1 MSRLRRR
8 RRRNLLRSWR
18 GKGSLSSRFRF
29 RTGLC
34 LHLGDFLRFFD
45 ERLGFFFG
53 KSGGV
58 IGQALLDGD
67 FWPWSR
73 GQREAR
79 FRRARWAPVFVERRP
94 GAAELIDAALALA
107 HEYFGHLEAAIA
119 QFFGICFID
128 QSQAFFAQLAEEQLP
143 GFF

>member
-1 MSRLRRR
+1 MSH
-8 RRRNLLRSWR
+8 LRSWR
-18 GKGSLSSRFRF
+18 GKGSLCSRFRF
-29 RTGLC
+29 RAGLG

-53 KSGGV
+53 KFGGV

-67 FWPWSR
+67 FWPWSW

-79 FRRARWAPVFVERRP
+79 FRRARLAPVFVERRP

-107 HEYFGHLEAAIA
+107 HEYFGHLEAAIT
-119 QFFGICFID
+119 QFFGICFVD
-128 QSQAFFAQLAEEQLP
+128 QSQSFFAQLAEEQLP

>member
-1 MSRLRRR
+1 MSH
-8 RRRNLLRSWR
+8 LRSWR
-18 GKGSLSSRFRF
+18 GKGSLCSRFRF
-29 RTGLC
+29 RFRAGLC

-53 KSGGV
+53 KFGGV

-67 FWPWSR
+67 FWPWSW

-79 FRRARWAPVFVERRP
+79 FRRACWAPVFVERRP

-107 HEYFGHLEAAIA
+107 HEYFGHLEAAIT
-119 QFFGICFID
+119 QFFGICFVD
-128 QSQAFFAQLAEEQLP
+128 QSQSFFAQLAEEQLP